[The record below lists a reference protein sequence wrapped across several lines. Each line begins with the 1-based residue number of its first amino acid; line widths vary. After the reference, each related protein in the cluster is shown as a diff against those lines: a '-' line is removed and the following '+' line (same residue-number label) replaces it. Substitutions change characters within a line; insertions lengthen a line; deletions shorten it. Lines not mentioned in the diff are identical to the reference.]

1 MVWKI
6 DVGERAARICLIS
19 VLRVLKEI
27 KEKMAAQDS
36 LAS

>member
-1 MVWKI
+1 M
-6 DVGERAARICLIS
+6 DCLDLQENLAQQ
-19 VLRVLKEI
+19 VTLVLKEI